1 MGTTNL
7 IYQCLK
13 NHKRQPL
20 NQEWFCN
27 NIVKK
32 DNGIKFKSSSL
43 TQKLVMRIL
52 PILGGITATILFFFA
67 VIFALASSYV
77 GLTAQAAQSRVLTSA
92 ILFIVGLAV
101 IVGIYYVSRKPKTV
115 IQQLEI
121 SGQMKAAQIKCPN
134 CGGSVDAN
142 QIKIVSGVPFIKC
155 PYCGTTFEVTEEPK
169 W

>member
-1 MGTTNL
+1 MKAIT
-7 IYQCLK
+7 
-13 NHKRQPL
+13 
-20 NQEWFCN
+20 
-27 NIVKK
+27 
-32 DNGIKFKSSSL
+32 
-43 TQKLVMRIL
+43 
-52 PILGGITATILFFFA
+52 ILGAFAAAVLFFFA
-67 VIFALASSYV
+67 VIFAIASSYV

-101 IVGIYYVSRKPKTV
+101 IVGIYYMTRKPKTV

-134 CGGSVDAN
+134 CGGSIDAN
-142 QIKIVSGVPFIKC
+142 QIKIVSGVPYVKC